1 MKSIM
6 GRIADTREL
15 YGRAIFLRASGWRG
29 NKTVRRISGYHK
41 CMPLADLKAL
51 AFKLEHGL

>member
-29 NKTVRRISGYHK
+29 AKAAPRFTGYHK